1 MTDLRQSRG
10 PHADPGSR
18 ANPGPSA
25 SAGFTLA
32 EMLAALS
39 ILLLGVTALIGAL
52 TSAVGNRRTS
62 DARFE
67 MGALSDLVI
76 HRLQQEALV
85 PDPDGGAPKFVAMTD
100 QPAPGFPGMLWS
112 ATAKPHGDRPD
123 LLLVRVDVR
132 WPGSEDL
139 APEDGAIAGGGDFTT
154 FYRVLPRQL
163 PLRDR
168 VLGFRRDQENSPR

>member
-1 MTDLRQSRG
+1 MTDVHDSL
-10 PHADPGSR
+10 GSR
-18 ANPGPSA
+18 RC
-25 SAGFTLA
+25 AGFTLA
-32 EMLAALS
+32 EMLVALS
-39 ILLLGVTALIGAL
+39 ILLLGATALIGAL

-62 DARFE
+62 DARLE

-85 PDPDGGAPKFVAMTD
+85 PDADGGPPKFVALTD
-100 QPAPGFPGMLWS
+100 QPAPGFPGMSWS
-112 ATAKPHGDRPD
+112 ATATPDPNRPD

-139 APEDGAIAGGGDFTT
+139 APADGAIAGGGDFTT

-168 VLGFRRDQENSPR
+168 VLGFRRDQATSTR

>member
-1 MTDLRQSRG
+1 MTDLRRTDG
-10 PHADPGSR
+10 PHAAS
-18 ANPGPSA
+18 GPHT

-67 MGALSDLVI
+67 MGALCDLVI
-76 HRLQQEALV
+76 HRVQQEALV
-85 PDPDGGAPKFVAMTD
+85 ADADGGAPKFVALTD
-100 QPAPGFPGMLWS
+100 QPAAGFPGMLWS
-112 ATAKPHGDRPD
+112 ATAKPDANRPD
-123 LLLVRVDVR
+123 LLLVRIDVR

-168 VLGFRRDQENSPR
+168 VLGFRAEQGNSTR